1 MQKRQ
6 ENQSS
11 KVAILLGPSSFGLTP
26 GCSVTFLMSF
36 NATRCNKCPL
46 TRSSTEKQKI
56 PKTHAF
62 CYDLP
67 VRYWPSLMTSN
78 AALSILSEVSKIRR
92 TMQMLSKI
100 PFDLSFYVVHLVFG
114 YHDFDWFSTRI
125 RTYLLNQDLSN
136 QNRIIK
142 SLSCVV
148 DDYIELIGVQIIW
161 SNKVRRALLHNSA

>member
-1 MQKRQ
+1 
-6 ENQSS
+6 
-11 KVAILLGPSSFGLTP
+11 
-26 GCSVTFLMSF
+26 MSI
-36 NATRCNKCPL
+36 
-46 TRSSTEKQKI
+46 TEKQKI

-125 RTYLLNQDLSN
+125 RTYILNQDLCN
-136 QNRIIK
+136 QTRIIK
-142 SLSCVV
+142 SLSCMM
-148 DDYIELIGVQIIW
+148 IIFSKLGSKSFGPTKSGAPYCIIAHKTDFFGRFSGNERQW
-161 SNKVRRALLHNSA
+161 ICRKIDFLWEFSLTFGFLVFEQFCMILD